1 MTRIILVGFMGAG
14 KSKLG
19 KGLARKLNIPFFDTD
34 EMIEEIEQ
42 MSIEQL
48 FRSKGE
54 AYFRGLEKQVIEE
67 MKVRTEFVLSVGGG
81 LPCYGNLIDELN
93 ALGTTI
99 YLKHSPGILQ
109 QRLRNNKQNRPL
121 LINLSDEEMSE
132 FITNKLKEREM
143 YYLKSQLVLKTEEQ
157 STNKI
162 IHHLHLHQ
170 KS

>member
-1 MTRIILVGFMGAG
+1 MTRIILIGFMGAG

-19 KGLARKLNIPFFDTD
+19 KGLARKLNIPFYDTD
-34 EMIEEIEQ
+34 TIIEQIEQ

-48 FRSKGE
+48 FKTKGE
-54 AYFRGLEKQVIEE
+54 AYFRSLEKGVIQE
-67 MKVRTEFVLSVGGG
+67 MKTKTDFVLSVGGG

-93 ALGTTI
+93 ALGITI
-99 YLKHSPGILQ
+99 YLKHSPGILK

-121 LINLSDEEMSE
+121 LLNLSEDEMSD
-132 FITNKLKEREM
+132 FITNKLNEREAF
-143 YYLKSQLVLKTEEQ
+143 YLKSQLVLKTEEQ